1 MAKRQ
6 APEGR
11 HEIARGL
18 SPASDQTKKHKPRRG
33 GTNNQP
39 QQGAKKEKLDQPRMR
54 KSQKTLFVP
63 AWSWLNAQA
72 LCFAV

>member
-39 QQGAKKEKLDQPRMR
+39 QQAAKNEKTRSAKDDEITKNVVRPGLE
-54 KSQKTLFVP
+54 L
-63 AWSWLNAQA
+63 A
-72 LCFAV
+72 